1 LNVFSKP
8 DAKIMTGFFWF
19 FLNKK
24 LKTIMY
30 FIEKVYDAQ
39 VVFNNIYI
47 IKKKEIYI
55 YIYIYKPHLVP

>member
-1 LNVFSKP
+1 
-8 DAKIMTGFFWF
+8 MTGFFWF

-55 YIYIYKPHLVP
+55 YI